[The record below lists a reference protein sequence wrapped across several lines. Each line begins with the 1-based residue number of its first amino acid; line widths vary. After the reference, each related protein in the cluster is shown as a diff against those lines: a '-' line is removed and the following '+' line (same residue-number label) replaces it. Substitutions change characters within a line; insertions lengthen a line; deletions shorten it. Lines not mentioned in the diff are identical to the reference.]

1 MKATTSLGRL
11 GIQSFGPAFWGAG
24 VGVVIMVFIHVITTG
39 SGGWIVPIRA
49 DGSVFTFIGNYFGYF
64 FTRAPGLIILIATIV
79 VYIAATVSIQSNTGT
94 ESTFTAVMR
103 GLLIGFGSSLNGVLA
118 FNIFSPAFGSDTAGI
133 IIGLI
138 LFVLGFI
145 ASIGAVSQSGIYQGI
160 IGWLCWLA
168 PMSWAVFGVGLVLL
182 VISVVFGLIIGWP
195 FNVHLFRIG
204 GDPTNSHS
212 SVQGKVADANWPT
225 GTFFLVGG
233 IASNLNYAG
242 TAYNMGNIGFIH
254 RRASGDFREHEA
266 GHNLN
271 LFVFGWIVHY
281 IGAVDENIIGY
292 RHLAF
297 AEMCAESHDPNAT
310 DALEMWA

>member
-1 MKATTSLGRL
+1 MNRVTSLGRL

-39 SGGWIVPIRA
+39 SGGWIVPIQA
-49 DGSVFTFIGNYFGYF
+49 DGSIFTLIGNYFGFF
-64 FTRAPGLIILIATIV
+64 FTRAPGLIILVATII
-79 VYIAATVSIQSNTGT
+79 VYIAATVSLQSNRGS

-103 GLLIGFGSSLNGVLA
+103 GLLIGFGSALNGVLA
-118 FNIFSPAFGSDTAGI
+118 YNIYSPAFGSDTVGL
-133 IIGLI
+133 IIGII

-145 ASIGAVSQSGIYQGI
+145 ASIGAVSQNGFYQGV
-160 IGWLCWLA
+160 IGWLCWAA
-168 PMSWAVFGVGLVLL
+168 PLSWGAFGVGLVLL
-182 VISVVFGLIIGWP
+182 VISIVFGLIIGWP

-204 GDPTNSHS
+204 GDPVNSAP
-212 SVQGKVADANWPT
+212 SVQGKLALANWPT

-233 IASNLNYAG
+233 IGSNLNYAG

-254 RRASGDFREHEA
+254 RRAGGDYRDHEA

-297 AEMCAESHDPNAT
+297 TEMCAESHDPRAS
-310 DALEMWA
+310 DALEMWT